1 VILVDTSVWIDHF
14 RRGDERLASFLESG
28 QVWCHDFVV
37 GELACGRLERRTEI
51 LSYLNNLPRAATAKH
66 TEVLELL
73 ESRRLPGEGLGWI
86 DVHLLAAALIDGL
99 PLWTRDRA
107 LHTAAKRLG
116 VDFADG

>member
-1 VILVDTSVWIDHF
+1 MILVDTSVWIDHF
-14 RRGDERLASFLESG
+14 RRGDAQLVSLLNSG

-51 LSYLNNLPRAATAKH
+51 LSYLNNLPRAATAEH
-66 TEVLELL
+66 TEVLGLL
-73 ESRRLPGEGLGWI
+73 ESRRLSGEGLGWI

-107 LHTAAKRLG
+107 LHAAAQRLG
-116 VDFADG
+116 IDFADD

>member
-14 RRGDERLASFLESG
+14 RRGDARLASLLESG

-37 GELACGRLERRTEI
+37 GELACGQLKRRTEI
-51 LSYLNNLPRAATAKH
+51 LSYLNNLPRAATAEH
-66 TEVLELL
+66 GEVLELVDR
-73 ESRRLPGEGLGWI
+73 RRLSGGGLGWI
-86 DVHLLAAALIDGL
+86 DVHLLAAALIDRL

-107 LHTAAKRLG
+107 LHAAAKRLG

>member
-1 VILVDTSVWIDHF
+1 MILVDTSVWINHF
-14 RRGDERLASFLESG
+14 RRGDARLASLLDSG
-28 QVWCHDFVV
+28 QVRCHDFVV

-51 LSYLNNLPRAATAKH
+51 LSYLNNLPRAATAEH
-66 TEVLELL
+66 AEVLGLL
-73 ESRRLPGEGLGWI
+73 ERRQFSGEGLGWI

-107 LHTAAKRLG
+107 LHAAAKSLG

>member
-1 VILVDTSVWIDHF
+1 MILVDTSVWIDHF
-14 RRGDERLASFLESG
+14 RRGDARLASLLDSG

-51 LSYLNNLPRAATAKH
+51 LSYLNNLPRAATAEH
-66 TEVLELL
+66 AEVLGLVER
-73 ESRRLPGEGLGWI
+73 RRLSGEGLGWI

-107 LHTAAKRLG
+107 LHAAAQRLG
-116 VDFADG
+116 VGFAEG